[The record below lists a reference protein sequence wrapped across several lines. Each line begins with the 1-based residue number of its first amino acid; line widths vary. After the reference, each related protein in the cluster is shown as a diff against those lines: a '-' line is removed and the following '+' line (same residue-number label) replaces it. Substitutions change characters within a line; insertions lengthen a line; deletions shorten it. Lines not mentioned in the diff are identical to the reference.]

1 MKLVRNTAEDVK
13 FIIDTK
19 VCTVLAVVCIRMSP
33 TNKKEQLL
41 SFLNTRTKNTQDNPD
56 KRWIR
61 TWNDYLQRI
70 KYFFRR
76 LYNQK
81 ARETKGFDIVPFS
94 DWTTPGFAKIKETR
108 SKRIG
113 RN

>member
-1 MKLVRNTAEDVK
+1 MIYFAKFLGYDTNFYEAHKKRTAP
-13 FIIDTK
+13 
-19 VCTVLAVVCIRMSP
+19 L
-33 TNKKEQLL
+33 
-41 SFLNTRTKNTQDNPD
+41 FLNTRTKNTQDDPD

-70 KYFFRR
+70 KYFFRW

-81 ARETKGFDIVPFS
+81 ERETKGFDIVPSS